1 MMPQDEFFPHNILR
15 VWVQP
20 GAAQDEI
27 IGFRDGFLRLR
38 VKARPEKGEANKACQ
53 KILGEALKIAPEKI
67 KIIKGEKSRR
77 KFIKILA
84 ENPSWERLK

>member
-1 MMPQDEFFPHNILR
+1 MPQDKFLPDNILR

-20 GAAQDEI
+20 GAAKDEL

-38 VKARPEKGEANKACQ
+38 VKARPEKGAANKACQ
-53 KILGEALKIAPEKI
+53 KILGEALNIAPEKI
-67 KIIKGEKSRR
+67 KIIKGEQSRR
-77 KFIKILA
+77 KIIKILA

>member
-1 MMPQDEFFPHNILR
+1 MPQDDCFADNILK

-20 GAAQDEI
+20 GATKDEI

-53 KILGEALKIAPEKI
+53 KILGAALKIAPEKI

-84 ENPSWERLK
+84 ANPSWEKLR

>member
-1 MMPQDEFFPHNILR
+1 MPKDDYFADNILK

-20 GAAQDEI
+20 GARKDEI

-53 KILGEALKIAPEKI
+53 KILGAALKIAPEKI
-67 KIIKGEKSRR
+67 KIIKGEKGRR

-84 ENPSWERLK
+84 ENPAWERLK

>member
-1 MMPQDEFFPHNILR
+1 MPQDDCLADNILK

-20 GAAQDEI
+20 GATKDEI

-53 KILGEALKIAPEKI
+53 KILGAALKIAPEKV

-84 ENPSWERLK
+84 ENPAWERLK

>member
-1 MMPQDEFFPHNILR
+1 MMSQDDCFPDNILKI
-15 VWVQP
+15 WVQP
-20 GAAQDEI
+20 GASKDEI

-38 VKARPEKGEANKACQ
+38 VKAPPEKGEANKACQ
-53 KILGEALKIAPEKI
+53 KILGEALKISPEKI
-67 KIIKGEKSRR
+67 KIIKGERSRR

>member
-1 MMPQDEFFPHNILR
+1 MPPDDFLADNILR

-20 GAAQDEI
+20 GAAKDEI

-84 ENPSWERLK
+84 ANPSWERLK